1 MNVTT
6 SERQDTPRGSGPG
19 AVQQPW
25 LVVTVR
31 EIMVKLR
38 DRNFLISTAVTL
50 AMMVG
55 AVAVSTWFSSR
66 TTDYTVAVTDA
77 DAAEI
82 VRAADELAGGDS
94 VTALERP
101 DPGAARAAVEA
112 EDADAALLAAESG
125 WTLVGLSEVSNTLD
139 GLLRDAVTEHVM
151 ARNAEAAGTTMAEL
165 RAGSE
170 VTVEVLDGDADSALL
185 HRIVGIAFAFLFYMA
200 AIIFGMTIATSVL
213 EEKQNRV
220 VEILATAI
228 PIRQILYGK
237 VVGNSALALAQIALY
252 VVVGLVA
259 LNFTDLVADIGFLL
273 GAAGWFIV
281 FFVVGFFALAAVWA
295 VLGSLA
301 SRTEDLN
308 SNTGP
313 VMMLIMV
320 ATFGGIFATGTWLT
334 VASFIPIVS
343 TVGMPIRM
351 LDGGVP
357 LWQTLVSLAG
367 NLLAAYVLVRIGER
381 IYQRAVLQGGT
392 ALSWRQAFRLEA

>member
-1 MNVTT
+1 
-6 SERQDTPRGSGPG
+6 G
-19 AVQQPW
+19 
-25 LVVTVR
+25 
-31 EIMVKLR
+31 
-38 DRNFLISTAVTL
+38 
-50 AMMVG
+50 
-55 AVAVSTWFSSR
+55 
-66 TTDYTVAVTDA
+66 
-77 DAAEI
+77 
-82 VRAADELAGGDS
+82 
-94 VTALERP
+94 
-101 DPGAARAAVEA
+101 
-112 EDADAALLAAESG
+112 
-125 WTLVGLSEVSNTLD
+125 
-139 GLLRDAVTEHVM
+139 DAVTEHVM

-301 SRTEDLN
+301 SRMWYLN
-308 SNTGP
+308 SCTGL

-320 ATFGGIFATGTWLT
+320 ATLGRIFATGTWLS
-334 VASFIPIVS
+334 VASFIAIVS
-343 TVGMPIRM
+343 TVGMPIWM
-351 LDGGVP
+351 LDGGVL
-357 LWQTLVSLAG
+357 LWQTLASLTG
-367 NLLAAYVLVRIGER
+367 NLLVAYVHVR
-381 IYQRAVLQGGT
+381 
-392 ALSWRQAFRLEA
+392 